1 MISTAVRSRGEKIII
16 LIAALC
22 IIGGGALFVSCQWS
36 TGIGRE
42 GVLAKLLEG
51 IGVGVLG
58 AGTLVIGIVF
68 ARWVIAD
75 FASKTPAARRDA
87 LGQLGLQ
94 FGTVLL
100 NLLVYGCIF
109 LLALGGISALDN
121 ASAATIVVVIAVWA
135 LCIIGFIAYRRYRK
149 KHRVHYGAIGQI
161 GMTAFML
168 ALGAGLLVAGAVS
181 AGGAARDLQDGPKTD
196 DVFLVDASTDYPSWR
211 YRSLVQKMHV
221 LTFYTPDGERIVV
234 EVPESDIAE
243 AKVINDYGN
252 FVHLTYYPSTQVF
265 CSATP
270 WPDGHQTMGE
280 ELLAQLNQEYDFELL
295 GER

>member
-1 MISTAVRSRGEKIII
+1 MIGPAVRSRGERIVI

-22 IIGGGALFVSCQWS
+22 IIGGGVLFVGCQWS
-36 TGIGRE
+36 TGIGQE
-42 GVLAKLLEG
+42 GVLAKLFEG

-58 AGTLVIGIVF
+58 AGTLAIGIVF
-68 ARWVIAD
+68 AKWVIAD
-75 FASKTPAARRDA
+75 LASKTSAARRDV
-87 LGQLGLQ
+87 LRQLGLQ

-109 LLALGGISALDN
+109 LLALGGIAALDN
-121 ASAATIVVVIAVWA
+121 ASVATVVVVIAVWA
-135 LCIIGFIAYRRYRK
+135 LCIIGFIAYRRFRK
-149 KHRVHYGAIGQI
+149 KHRVQYGAIGQI

-168 ALGAGLLVAGAVS
+168 ALGTALLVVGAMS
-181 AGGAARDLQDGPKTD
+181 AGGAARDLQDGPKTA

-234 EVPESDIAE
+234 EVPENDIAE
-243 AKVINDYGN
+243 AKAINDYGN

-270 WPDGHQTMGE
+270 WPDGRQAMGE
-280 ELLAQLNQEYDFELL
+280 DLLAELNQEYDFEL
-295 GER
+295 